1 MQLLPSHFLLL
12 ISVLLILSFRLPL
25 FLFSSGHWPPSCQ
38 QGTHRQS
45 TNRQVPSVFSCYFLL
60 LKQSLS
66 FTSCPLF
73 FHWFG
78 VFCVRCFLLLAD
90 VFHWQLAV
98 AAEVAPLSLPHLQ
111 HEYLE
116 ICKSTMTAPQP
127 SR

>member
-12 ISVLLILSFRLPL
+12 ISVLLILSFSLPL

-60 LKQSLS
+60 LKRSLS
-66 FTSCPLF
+66 FTSCPLLVWGF
-73 FHWFG
+73 F
-78 VFCVRCFLLLAD
+78 VCCFLLLAD

-116 ICKSTMTAPQP
+116 ICKSTMTAP
-127 SR
+127 